1 MLLEKLQAA
10 SLEAR
15 KAQNT
20 VAASLLTTLYSEA
33 ARVGKDQGNRVS
45 TDEEVVAVVK
55 KFSKNIDETLA
66 ALPEADAR
74 VATLRVEKELLS
86 AYLPQQLDEAGL
98 RALVDELVGALADKS
113 PKQMGVVMAGLKA
126 RAGGQYDGAMAS
138 RLVKAALA

>member
-10 SLEAR
+10 ALAAR
-15 KAQNT
+15 KNQNA
-20 VAASLLTTLYSEA
+20 VAASLLTTLYAEA

-45 TDEEVVAVVK
+45 TDDEVVAVVK

-66 ALPEADAR
+66 ALPATDSR
-74 VATLRVEKELLS
+74 VAQLSIEKELLA
-86 AYLPQQLDEAGL
+86 AYLPTQLDEAGL
-98 RALVDELVGALADKS
+98 KALIDELVAGLAEKS
-113 PKQMGVVMAGLKA
+113 PKQMGAIMAGLKA

>member
-15 KAQNT
+15 KAQNA
-20 VAASLLTTLYSEA
+20 VATGLLTTLYSEA

-45 TDEEVVAVVK
+45 TDDEVVAVVK

-66 ALPEADAR
+66 ALPETDAR
-74 VATLRVEKELLS
+74 VAVLRVEKELLA

-98 RALVDELVGALADKS
+98 SALVAELVGALADKS
-113 PKQMGVVMAGLKA
+113 PKQMGVVMASLKA

>member
-15 KAQNT
+15 KAQDT

>member
-10 SLEAR
+10 ALAAR
-15 KAQNT
+15 KAQDS
-20 VAASLLTTLYSEA
+20 VAASLLTTLYAEA

-55 KFSKNIDETLA
+55 KFGKNVDETLA
-66 ALPEADAR
+66 ALPETDVR
-74 VATLRVEKELLS
+74 VAALRVEKALL
-86 AYLPQQLDEAGL
+86 AEYLPQQLDEAGL
-98 RALVDELVGALADKS
+98 TAVIAELVAALPEKS
-113 PKQMGVVMAGLKA
+113 PKQMGAVMAGLKA

>member
-10 SLEAR
+10 SLDAR

-20 VAASLLTTLYSEA
+20 IAASLLTTLYSEA

-74 VATLRVEKELLS
+74 VAVLRIEKELLA

-98 RALVDELVGALADKS
+98 SALVAELVGALADKS

>member
-15 KAQNT
+15 KAQNAI
-20 VAASLLTTLYSEA
+20 AAGLLTTLYSEA

-45 TDEEVVAVVK
+45 TDNEVVAVVK
-55 KFSKNIDETLA
+55 KFGKNIDETLA
-66 ALPEADAR
+66 ALPETDAR
-74 VATLRVEKELLS
+74 VAALRVEKELLA

-98 RALVDELVGALADKS
+98 SALVAELVGALADKS
-113 PKQMGVVMAGLKA
+113 PKQMGVVMAGLKV

>member
-10 SLEAR
+10 ALAAR
-15 KAQNT
+15 KAQDS
-20 VAASLLTTLYSEA
+20 VAASLLTTLYAEA

-55 KFSKNIDETLA
+55 KFGKNVDETLA
-66 ALPEADAR
+66 ALPETDAR
-74 VATLRVEKELLS
+74 VAALRVEKALL
-86 AYLPQQLDEAGL
+86 AEYLPQQLDEAGL
-98 RALVDELVGALADKS
+98 TAVIAELVAALPEKS
-113 PKQMGVVMAGLKA
+113 PKQMGAVMAGLKA

>member
-15 KAQNT
+15 KAQNA
-20 VAASLLTTLYSEA
+20 VAAGLLTTLYSEA

-45 TDEEVVAVVK
+45 TDDEVVAVVK

-66 ALPEADAR
+66 ALPESDAR
-74 VATLRVEKELLS
+74 VAALRVEKELL
-86 AYLPQQLDEAGL
+86 ATYLPQQLDEAGL
-98 RALVDELVGALADKS
+98 SALVAELVGALADKS

>member
-20 VAASLLTTLYSEA
+20 IAASLLTTLYSEA
-33 ARVGKDQGNRVS
+33 ARVGKDQGNRVP

-74 VATLRVEKELLS
+74 VAALRIEKELLA

-98 RALVDELVGALADKS
+98 SALVAELVGALADKS

>member
-15 KAQNT
+15 KAQNA
-20 VAASLLTTLYSEA
+20 VAAGLLTTLYSEA

-45 TDEEVVAVVK
+45 TDDEVVAVVK

-66 ALPEADAR
+66 ALPESDAR
-74 VATLRVEKELLS
+74 VAALRVEKELLA

-98 RALVDELVGALADKS
+98 SALVAELVGALADKS